1 MEFKL
6 EQNVKVTVTHDISNH
21 LVDLL
26 QLTNYKKPMI
36 VVDSFLLG
44 SSIIQNFLKNMNE
57 KGFSYYI
64 YDKIVPDPP
73 IELIDEGAELFAQN
87 NCDAIIAIGGGSVID
102 AARGIN
108 IVRLFG
114 GNIKDYVYDKDVPSL
129 CPGLISV
136 PTTSG
141 TGSELSNAL
150 VVTDTKSQEKLAIL
164 ADNAVS
170 EYAVLDPRLVTT
182 VPKNMT
188 IITGLDVFS
197 HAAEAYTSKLSSP
210 VVDAICEKIM
220 FLVVK
225 YLPAAVNHPE
235 NLEARERMMVAAALG
250 GWVLN
255 NGGTHL
261 GHSLAHVV
269 GAKMGIPHGMA
280 AAYALPATLSLTAEV
295 DPKKIREIGNILN
308 VTFPKNATRTDIG
321 DLTAE
326 GYKNFRDEILGLP
339 AFEQQEITR
348 EQLLALKENVLNERF
363 AANSPFDV
371 TPKAVSF
378 TLNQF
383 G

>member
-21 LVDLL
+21 LVELL
-26 QLTNYKKPMI
+26 NLTNYSHPMI

-44 SSIIQNFLKNMNE
+44 SSIIQDFLENMDE

-64 YDKIVPDPP
+64 YDKVVPDPP
-73 IELIDEGAELFAQN
+73 IELIDEGAELFSKN

-114 GNIKDYVYDKDVPSL
+114 GNIKDYVYDKLVPSL

-225 YLPAAVNHPE
+225 YLPVAVNHPE

>member
-21 LVDLL
+21 LVELL
-26 QLTNYKKPMI
+26 NLTNYSHPMI

-44 SSIIQNFLKNMNE
+44 SSIIQDFLENMDE

-64 YDKIVPDPP
+64 YDKVVPDPP
-73 IELIDEGAELFAQN
+73 IELIDEGAELFSKN

-114 GNIKDYVYDKDVPSL
+114 GNIKDYVYDKLVPSL

-295 DPKKIREIGNILN
+295 EPKKVREIGNILN
-308 VTFPKNATRTDIG
+308 VTFPENATHTEIG
-321 DLTAE
+321 DHTAE
-326 GYKNFRDEILGLP
+326 GYKHFRDEILGLP

>member
-21 LVDLL
+21 LVELL
-26 QLTNYKKPMI
+26 NLTNYSHPMI

-44 SSIIQNFLKNMNE
+44 SSIIQDFLENMNE

-170 EYAVLDPRLVTT
+170 EYAVLDPNLVTT

-220 FLVVK
+220 FL
-225 YLPAAVNHPE
+225 
-235 NLEARERMMVAAALG
+235 
-250 GWVLN
+250 
-255 NGGTHL
+255 
-261 GHSLAHVV
+261 
-269 GAKMGIPHGMA
+269 
-280 AAYALPATLSLTAEV
+280 
-295 DPKKIREIGNILN
+295 
-308 VTFPKNATRTDIG
+308 
-321 DLTAE
+321 
-326 GYKNFRDEILGLP
+326 
-339 AFEQQEITR
+339 
-348 EQLLALKENVLNERF
+348 
-363 AANSPFDV
+363 
-371 TPKAVSF
+371 
-378 TLNQF
+378 
-383 G
+383 